1 MQAFPANSANMQLG
15 GAGPLNSR
23 IDLDRFHG
31 RGEEAFDT
39 FAATRKADT
48 KIVDPT
54 QRIEWIHGDE
64 SNGLGTTTFL
74 DGAPASK
81 RDVQRRD
88 SELDQPSF
96 GPASGG
102 LTRKKSLAQR
112 LRGMSASRRM
122 GPGGDMRS
130 PDARYYGQ
138 DGQISPP
145 AGGSKALSAG
155 GPVRTKYS
163 KENEVNPFDND
174 YEDAYEKKGAQIK
187 IAEAEGRPL
196 VPKQTSPP
204 TRSGMGLTRS
214 VTADSAPGRPGSG
227 EGEVKMSS
235 GGGGGFLSRM
245 KSLKGGRRA
254 RPERR
259 DS

>member
-88 SELDQPSF
+88 SELDKPSF

-102 LTRKKSLAQR
+102 LTRKRSLAQR
-112 LRGMSASRRM
+112 IRGMSASRRM
-122 GPGGDMRS
+122 GPGGDIRS
-130 PDARYYGQ
+130 PDARYYSQ
-138 DGQISPP
+138 DSQISPP
-145 AGGSKALSAG
+145 AGSSKALSAG
-155 GPVRTKYS
+155 GPVRTRYT

-187 IAEAEGRPL
+187 ISEQEGRPL
-196 VPKQTSPP
+196 VPKASPP
-204 TRSGMGLTRS
+204 ARPGAGLTRS
-214 VTADSAPGRPGSG
+214 VTADSATGRPGSG
-227 EGEVKMSS
+227 DGEVKMSS